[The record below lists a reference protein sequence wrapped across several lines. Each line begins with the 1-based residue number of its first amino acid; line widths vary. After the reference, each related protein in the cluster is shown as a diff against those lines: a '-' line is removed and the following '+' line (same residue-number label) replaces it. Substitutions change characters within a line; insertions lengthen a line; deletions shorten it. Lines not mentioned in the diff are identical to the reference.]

1 MNIIEIRKQKK
12 DLNELLATNVAE
24 LVRKAESN
32 EITREVKANHII
44 YKIRGVEFHQVNNSS
59 DYDRHVN
66 YSIFING
73 TEFFFYNSEKLFD
86 ELHEAYQN
94 LKEIKELQETIIF
107 IGKVI

>member
-12 DLNELLATNVAE
+12 DLNEILATNVAE
-24 LVRKAESN
+24 LVKKAEIN
-32 EITREVKANHII
+32 EIIRETKPNHII
-44 YKIRGVEFHQVNNSS
+44 YKVRGVEFHQVDNSS
-59 DYDRHVN
+59 GYDRHVT

-73 TEFFFYNSEKLFD
+73 VEFFPYNSEKLFD

-94 LKEIKELQETIIF
+94 ITQIKELQETIIF